1 MGQNKKL
8 AAWMAVLAWIAAVGP
23 QVRGGDKKT
32 FKGAIADTQC
42 ALNVHSMSQSHKEM
56 IGMKAE
62 IKTQADCVR
71 YCVKERGGR
80 YVLLVRDKV
89 YKLDAQA
96 AAEPWA
102 GMKGRIVGTLDPK
115 TETIVVLKIEALSA
129 DGDNSAY

>member
-102 GMKGRIVGTLDPK
+102 GMKVRIVGTLDPK

>member
-8 AAWMAVLAWIAAVGP
+8 AAWMAGLAWIAAVGP

-96 AAEPWA
+96 AAEPW
-102 GMKGRIVGTLDPK
+102 
-115 TETIVVLKIEALSA
+115 
-129 DGDNSAY
+129 